1 MKKNTDDLAL
11 LQQGCYTPEDDVAEY
26 DPEEAMLIDVFGDYY
41 LDGRYKGDGA
51 TREDLLEDIYYNGY
65 DEYGNYIPDMYAY
78 PDRENWFD
86 EESGDSYGYCSNAYG
101 SSDYID
107 IEDYEPSMGKV
118 APAHSIAKPVDIK
131 GQRGPKCSAY
141 AASCLLRY
149 FGTKVYAKTLYPKF
163 LKLLDGSAIPSSVGR
178 VIGAKLHT
186 HGRISDIERLIDEG
200 RPVLILGHYDET
212 AEWDNLHYM
221 LVTGYDENNVYLA
234 DSLHN
239 TGRRYYNRK
248 VDRKTFKKMW
258 NTSKTFAVRFFY
270 GRNIY
275 YTYNGGDQT

>member
-1 MKKNTDDLAL
+1 MMKKNTDDLAL
-11 LQQGCYTPEDDVAEY
+11 LQQGYYPPEDDVAEY

-41 LDGRYKGDGA
+41 LDGRYK
-51 TREDLLEDIYYNGY
+51 
-65 DEYGNYIPDMYAY
+65 
-78 PDRENWFD
+78 
-86 EESGDSYGYCSNAYG
+86 
-101 SSDYID
+101 
-107 IEDYEPSMGKV
+107 
-118 APAHSIAKPVDIK
+118 
-131 GQRGPKCSAY
+131 
-141 AASCLLRY
+141 
-149 FGTKVYAKTLYPKF
+149 
-163 LKLLDGSAIPSSVGR
+163 
-178 VIGAKLHT
+178 
-186 HGRISDIERLIDEG
+186 
-200 RPVLILGHYDET
+200 PVLILGYYDKT

-221 LVTGYDENNVYLA
+221 LVTGYDENNIYLA